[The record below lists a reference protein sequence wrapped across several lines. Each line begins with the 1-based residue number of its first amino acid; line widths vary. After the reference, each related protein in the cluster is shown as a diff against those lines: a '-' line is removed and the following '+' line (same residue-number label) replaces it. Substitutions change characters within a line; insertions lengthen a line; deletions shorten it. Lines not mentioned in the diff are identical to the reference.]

1 MSDRKPDITQKEQ
14 TMETAKYLTTIISL
28 IMQQPKIGT
37 ILDENGIDPEINYGQ
52 IGLTNYDALIRL
64 YGLLNSTEGVETTPV
79 HETDNGLGHDFTMT
93 APITLHFFH
102 WK

>member
-1 MSDRKPDITQKEQ
+1 
-14 TMETAKYLTTIISL
+14 METVKYLTTIISL

-37 ILDENGIDPEINYGQ
+37 ILDENGLDPEINHGH
-52 IGLTNYDALIRL
+52 IGITDYDSLIRL
-64 YGLLNSTEGVETTPV
+64 YGLLNDIEGVKTTTI
-79 HETDNGLGHDFTMT
+79 HETENGLGHDFTIT